1 MTFVVGAAQMP
12 CVLVCLAGRGELEH
26 AGASY
31 AFGKG
36 DVLLL
41 PAVVGACPFHPHGV
55 VSLLEVSL
63 PGA

>member
-31 AFGKG
+31 AVGIG

-41 PAVVGACPFHPHGV
+41 PAVVGACPFHPRGV

-63 PGA
+63 PRA